1 MDFSFDFLASRIFI
15 YFPKLRIIKHFI
27 PLSLTRTSLIG
38 WILINN
44 GICFVADCFD
54 CSTFL
59 NSSGFLRREPEQKKK
74 TVALGRRVP
83 RRSINNSNSQYL
95 FKIIVFVISFS
106 VNNWLSNMF
115 QNTNAMHQTETQTHR
130 RQTNKQTNK
139 KWFRKPLFQI
149 KLLN

>member
-74 TVALGRRVP
+74 DGRP
-83 RRSINNSNSQYL
+83 RSTCSSPLDKL
-95 FKIIVFVISFS
+95 FKFPVFIQNYCVCHLVFS
-106 VNNWLSNMF
+106 
-115 QNTNAMHQTETQTHR
+115 E
-130 RQTNKQTNK
+130 
-139 KWFRKPLFQI
+139 
-149 KLLN
+149 